1 MNSGEPVSVH
11 CTITGGD
18 LPVNVSWTLN
28 GLSIEP
34 SYLDIFI
41 EKRGHRINNL
51 MIDSVSAK
59 HSGNYTCIAQNTAGV
74 VQHSAELIVNGLFNI
89 NLFGFFFFFFSW
101 LPYFLPD
108 YKFHQKLHHFHLV
121 TKQ

>member
-1 MNSGEPVSVH
+1 MNNGEPVSVH

-28 GLSIEP
+28 GLPIEP

-59 HSGNYTCIAQNTAGV
+59 HSGIYTCIAENIAGA
-74 VQHSAELIVNGLFNI
+74 VQHSTELIVNGVCLNTF
-89 NLFGFFFFFFSW
+89 LSFSFPFFLISSAKNCTI
-101 LPYFLPD
+101 YIR
-108 YKFHQKLHHFHLV
+108 
-121 TKQ
+121 